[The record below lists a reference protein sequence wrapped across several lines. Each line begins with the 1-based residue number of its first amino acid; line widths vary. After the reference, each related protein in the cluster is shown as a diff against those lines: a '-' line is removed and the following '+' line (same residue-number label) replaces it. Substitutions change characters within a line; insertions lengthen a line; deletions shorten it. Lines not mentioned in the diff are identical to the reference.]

1 MSTTVIHTDD
11 LIMANRQAVQ
21 RSFNRTL
28 SSKMINALDEDGI
41 NVIELS
47 LAQDDLVRVLLML
60 KLKDRDAPVHAWLDM
75 TYERFNAL
83 PRLEHRD
90 GQWVRAE
97 WVRAETTS

>member
-41 NVIELS
+41 NIITYA
-47 LAQDDLVRVLLML
+47 LAQDDFIRVLLMF
-60 KLKDRDAPVHAWLDM
+60 KLKDRDEPVQGWLDM
-75 TYERFNAL
+75 TYERYNTL
-83 PRLEHRD
+83 PRLEQRD
-90 GQWVRAE
+90 GE
-97 WVRAETTS
+97 WVRAETPA